1 MSVPDAF
8 QADASS
14 TTSALPSRIWLWLP
28 QVKAVQIGTDLPLD
42 VEAAVHGALELLL
55 QLSDFSAELL
65 PLAQELALATI
76 CSPRA
81 MNVRRECH
89 NLRAVDIRADEP
101 AVFGKAQLLIA
112 QQRELVGRRIAQ
124 GQVVSC

>member
-42 VEAAVHGALELLL
+42 VEAAVYGALELLL
-55 QLSDFSAELL
+55 QLSDFGAKLS
-65 PLAQELALATI
+65 PLIQELALATL

-81 MNVRRECH
+81 NRTC
-89 NLRAVDIRADEP
+89 A
-101 AVFGKAQLLIA
+101 
-112 QQRELVGRRIAQ
+112 
-124 GQVVSC
+124 